1 MMQLSLCGANAFKGF
16 TLQEG
21 DNVNQP
27 MKLYIAPLPDP
38 YSESQAKLVELR
50 RGTIL
55 EVR

>member
-1 MMQLSLCGANAFKGF
+1 MMQLSWFGANAFKGF

-38 YSESQAKLVELR
+38 YSESQAKRNTTVFR
-50 RGTIL
+50 SWWN
-55 EVR
+55 